1 MHTEAALAGEPRT
14 ELGSL
19 KTRKLRQNGLVPG
32 NICGHGQPPET
43 FSVKAEDIEPIIRS
57 GTKVVD
63 LTVGNKTE
71 KAMVLEVQ
79 WNTFG
84 THVQHID
91 LLRVDP
97 NERIHVEV
105 PIEIKGIA
113 AGTLS
118 GGVLEHPLHHLEIEC
133 LAYMIPNTFIVKVQD
148 LQVGQSLHVRELEC
162 PEGMKLLNDPDE
174 IVVHI
179 VKVGSGEVVPA
190 GEGAATQPEVIG
202 KKEKEDAAAAD
213 DKKKK

>member
-19 KTRKLRQNGLVPG
+19 KTRKLRSRGFVPG
-32 NICGHGQPPET
+32 NICGHGQPPTT
-43 FSVKAEDIEPIIRS
+43 FSVKADELEPIVRG

-63 LTVGNKTE
+63 LTVSGKTE
-71 KAMVLEVQ
+71 KAMFLEVQ
-79 WNTFG
+79 WDTFG
-84 THVQHID
+84 SHVQHID

-118 GGVLEHPLHHLEIEC
+118 GGVLEHPLHHLELEC
-133 LAYMIPNTFIVKVQD
+133 LAYLIPNSFIVKVQD

-162 PEGMKLLNDPDE
+162 PEGIKILNDPDE
-174 IVVHI
+174 VVIHI
-179 VKVGSGEVVPA
+179 VKVANVEVAPVE
-190 GEGAATQPEVIG
+190 GGAAQPEVIG
-202 KKEKEDAAAAD
+202 KKEKEEAAAD

>member
-1 MHTEAALAGEPRT
+1 MHTEAAIAGEPRT
-14 ELGSL
+14 EFGST
-19 KTRKLRQNGLVPG
+19 KTRKLRLNGLVPG
-32 NICGHGQPPET
+32 NICGHGQPPAT
-43 FSVKAEDIEPIIRS
+43 FTVKSEDLEPIVRS

-63 LTVGNKTE
+63 LTVSGKTE

-79 WNTFG
+79 WDTFG
-84 THVQHID
+84 SRVQHID

-105 PIEIKGIA
+105 PIEIKGVA

-133 LAYMIPNTFIVKVQD
+133 LAYLIPNSFIVKVQD

-162 PEGMKLLNDPDE
+162 PEGLKILNDPDE
-174 IVVHI
+174 VVIHI
-179 VKVGSGEVVPA
+179 VKVANVEVAPA
-190 GEGAATQPEVIG
+190 ETGAAQPEVIG
-202 KKEKEDAAAAD
+202 KKEKEEAAAD